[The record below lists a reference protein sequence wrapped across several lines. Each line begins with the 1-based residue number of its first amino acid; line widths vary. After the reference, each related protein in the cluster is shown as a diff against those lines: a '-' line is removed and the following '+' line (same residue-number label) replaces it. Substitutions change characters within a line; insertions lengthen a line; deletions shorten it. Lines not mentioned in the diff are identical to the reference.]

1 MKVLTYLLV
10 VFGLLFSACE
20 SDDFPPP
27 GGEDPPCGPLIDV
40 EITAQVL
47 EHHLTGFALRDV
59 AKIMVDYTESSIL
72 ITPDG
77 TFKGRDQIQIYY
89 EKLLPAFPADETLFE
104 IDVQKVEKEVAY
116 IIWNAETPT
125 FTVPLGTDTFVVEDG
140 KIMRQTFVAQI
151 MPK

>member
-1 MKVLTYLLV
+1 MKILTYLLV

-20 SDDFPPP
+20 SDDFPPT
-27 GGEDPPCGPLIDV
+27 GGGDQPCGPLIDT

-59 AKIMVDYTESSIL
+59 DKIMVDYTESSIL

-77 TFKGRDQIQIYY
+77 TFKGLDQIEMYY
-89 EKLLPAFPADETLFE
+89 ENLLPAFPIDETIFE
-104 IDVQKVEKEVAY
+104 IDIQTVEKEIAY
-116 IIWNAETPT
+116 IVWHAETPAL
-125 FTVPLGTDTFVVEDG
+125 TVPLGTDTFVVEDG

-151 MPK
+151 LPK